1 MEADHI
7 EKKALDLLN
16 FVNMDEERNCCG
28 LHIWCRS
35 ILRNT
40 WTDIDKDNPIESVR
54 DTVFFRLVE
63 FAFMQG
69 SDLTTYLPK
78 PEMIL
83 ECDELEQ
90 LKGDQNFQYLFQT
103 G

>member
-1 MEADHI
+1 M
-7 EKKALDLLN
+7 
-16 FVNMDEERNCCG
+16 
-28 LHIWCRS
+28 
-35 ILRNT
+35 
-40 WTDIDKDNPIESVR
+40 R

-83 ECDELEQ
+83 EFDELEQ
-90 LKGDQNFQYLFQT
+90 LKGDKNFQYLFQT